1 MPRRTPASM
10 FPKRVTAR
18 RYRCSSPTGVNQP
31 DLRTSQASGYRRCMR
46 LPVRV
51 VTAATALG
59 LFISSAPGVQAADL
73 PVPVEVTSALATFG
87 QDPQGAM
94 TGWAAWAANAP
105 MTYVR
110 KGKRPK
116 TRSNCRIDAAG
127 VADCNDFAQVIGR
140 GNRNMGMK
148 KISEIITAGKRQF
161 FRDPPLKRWTNTR
174 TASDPNPITGIADRI
189 GFDPWRP
196 WNDAAP
202 GIATQI
208 LENGTMEVSA
218 QNPALSEGEPARTVT
233 RISANGLQ
241 ATVLEYDQ
249 QGRISNSTRITLKPV
264 PAVRVP
270 RGR

>member
-1 MPRRTPASM
+1 M
-10 FPKRVTAR
+10 FPKRVTGR
-18 RYRCSSPTGVNQP
+18 RYRCQAPQVVNEP
-31 DLRTSQASGYRRCMR
+31 DLRRLEGSGYRRCMR
-46 LPVRV
+46 RSAK
-51 VTAATALG
+51 TAAVVAALG
-59 LFISSAPGVQAADL
+59 LVAAFPSGGHAAEL
-73 PVPVEVTSALATFG
+73 AVPDEVTSSIASFG
-87 QDPQGAM
+87 QDPQGAI
-94 TGWAAWAANAP
+94 TTWSAWAATSQ

-127 VADCNDFAQVIGR
+127 VADCKDFAQVIGR

-264 PAVRVP
+264 PAVKIP